1 MNIHNLIK
9 TILAPTN
16 IPSSLLTYTGT
27 ATTYIT
33 FFEYNQRGSLYL
45 EDDEATTTHSIQVDV
60 WSKGNY
66 LTLVDQVKSLMKQ
79 AGFTRNSEAEFF
91 EEDTKIFHKVL
102 RFYYEENL

>member
-9 TILAPTN
+9 TTLAPTN
-16 IPSSLLTYTGT
+16 TPVNLLTYTGS

-33 FFEYNQRGSLYL
+33 FFEYNQRGSLFL
-45 EDDEATTTHSIQVDV
+45 EDEETNTTHSIQVDV

-66 LTLVDQVKSLMKQ
+66 LTLVEQVKNLMKQ

-102 RFYYEENL
+102 RFYYEEN

>member
-9 TILAPTN
+9 TTLEPTKVTT
-16 IPSSLLTYTGT
+16 SLLTYTGT

-33 FFEYNQRGSLYL
+33 YFEYNQRGSLYL
-45 EDDEATTTHSIQVDV
+45 EDDEETTTHSIQVDI

-66 LTLVDQVKSLMKQ
+66 LTLVEQVKNLMKQ

-91 EEDTKIFHKVL
+91 EEDTKFFHKVL

>member
-9 TILAPTN
+9 TTLELTKVPT
-16 IPSSLLTYTGT
+16 SLLTYTGT
-27 ATTYIT
+27 STTYIT
-33 FFEYNQRGSLYL
+33 YFEYNQHGSLHL
-45 EDDEATTTHSIQVDV
+45 EDNEATTTHSIQVDI

-66 LTLVDQVKSLMKQ
+66 LTLVNQVKNLMKQ

-91 EEDTKIFHKVL
+91 EEDTKIFHKVI